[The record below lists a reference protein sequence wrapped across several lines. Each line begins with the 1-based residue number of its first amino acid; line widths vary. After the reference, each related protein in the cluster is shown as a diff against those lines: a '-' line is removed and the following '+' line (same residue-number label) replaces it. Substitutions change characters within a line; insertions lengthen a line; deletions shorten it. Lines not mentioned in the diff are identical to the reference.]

1 MPTSTASMR
10 TRLWRTNRYVATE
23 SLAKAS
29 TSELTT
35 GKEESA
41 SLTTSEAKNA
51 KNLK

>member
-1 MPTSTASMR
+1 MFYAS
-10 TRLWRTNRYVATE
+10 N
-23 SLAKAS
+23 KCQAS